1 MAKVTSAEKRTNLT
15 DATPTSYQRLTNVVL
30 WSTAAAYVVGTLYT
44 RILSIPI
51 SLVTL
56 LFPFALIHGAKRYGR
71 KGIVVFVVFTFIIS
85 NILENLS
92 ILTGVPFGHYYY
104 TDSLGPKL
112 ALVPLFI
119 ALSYVAFGYLAWVL
133 STVVV
138 SEVRRRSSVLTAV
151 AIPLVASFIM
161 VPWDISLDPIASTI
175 NYAWIWTQG
184 GGYFGVP
191 ISNFL
196 GWSFTVYIFFQLF
209 AIYLRQRGSDDLSRA
224 LPITHY
230 LQIILVYM
238 STGVGFV
245 IDHLVS
251 INMQVTDA
259 VGDVW
264 QTGDIY
270 ETSAISAIYTMIF
283 VSILALVI
291 LFRDQLV
298 QKKGSALANLQDSKD

>member
-1 MAKVTSAEKRTNLT
+1 MF
-15 DATPTSYQRLTNVVL
+15 
-30 WSTAAAYVVGTLYT
+30 T
-44 RILSIPI
+44 RILSVPV
-51 SLVTL
+51 SLVPL
-56 LFPFALIHGAKRYGR
+56 LFPFALIHGAKRYAWN
-71 KGIVVFVVFTFIIS
+71 GIVVFVVVTFIIS

-104 TDSLGPKL
+104 TESLGPKL
-112 ALVPLFI
+112 ALVPIFI
-119 ALSYVAFGYLAWVL
+119 ALSYVSFGYLAWVL

-138 SEVRRRSSVLTAV
+138 SEARRRSSVLTAV
-151 AIPLVASFIM
+151 ATPLVASFIM
-161 VPWDISLDPIASTI
+161 VPWDLSLDPIASTI
-175 NYAWIWTQG
+175 NHAWIWTQG

-251 INMQVTDA
+251 VNTQVTDA
-259 VGDVW
+259 VGHVW
-264 QTGDIY
+264 QTRDIY

>member
-1 MAKVTSAEKRTNLT
+1 MAKVTNAERRTNLT
-15 DATPTSYQRLTNVVL
+15 DATPARNQRLTNDVL
-30 WSTAAAYVVGTLYT
+30 WGIAVVYVVGTMFT
-44 RILSIPI
+44 RILSVPV
-51 SLVTL
+51 SLVPL
-56 LFPFALIHGAKRYGR
+56 LFPFALIHGAKRYAWN
-71 KGIVVFVVFTFIIS
+71 GIVVFVVFTFIIS

-112 ALVPLFI
+112 ALVPIFI
-119 ALSYVAFGYLAWVL
+119 ALSYVSFGYLAWVL

-175 NYAWIWTQG
+175 NHAWIWTQG

-251 INMQVTDA
+251 VNTQVTDA
-259 VGDVW
+259 VGHVW
-264 QTGDIY
+264 QTRDIY

-298 QKKGSALANLQDSKD
+298 QKKGSALANLQGSKD